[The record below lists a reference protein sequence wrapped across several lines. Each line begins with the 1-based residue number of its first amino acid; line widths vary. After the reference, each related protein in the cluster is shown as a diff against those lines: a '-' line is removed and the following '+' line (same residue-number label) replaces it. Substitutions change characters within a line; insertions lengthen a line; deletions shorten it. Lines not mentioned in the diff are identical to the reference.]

1 MVRGIRGATRLER
14 DDALEM
20 EEAVAELVTAMLGE
34 NGITSD
40 EVISVV
46 LTATPDLH
54 SAFPARAL
62 RRMGWED
69 VPLLCAQEIGVTG
82 AMERVV
88 RVLVHAQMATPRS
101 QVTHIYLRGTESLR
115 S

>member
-14 DDALEM
+14 DDAQEM
-20 EEAVAELVTAMLGE
+20 EEAVAELVAQMLSA

-40 EVISVV
+40 EVISVI

-54 SAFPARAL
+54 SAFPAGAV
-62 RRMGWED
+62 RRMGWTD
-69 VPLLCAQEIGVTG
+69 VPLLCAQEIDVLG
-82 AMERVV
+82 AMTKVV
-88 RVLVHAQMATPRS
+88 RVLIHANLDRPRS
-101 QVTHIYLRGTESLR
+101 DIEHLYLRGTASLR